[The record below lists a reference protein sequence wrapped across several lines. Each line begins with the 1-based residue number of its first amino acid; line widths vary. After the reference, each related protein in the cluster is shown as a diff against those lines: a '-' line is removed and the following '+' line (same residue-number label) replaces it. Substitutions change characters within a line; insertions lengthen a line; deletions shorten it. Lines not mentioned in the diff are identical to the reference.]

1 MDLNILGIGPA
12 ELLFFVVLLLLL
24 FGPKDL
30 ARMARDIGRFV
41 GRVTRSQN
49 FQTIQ
54 QASQEIRNLPQRI
67 VQEAQLEDI
76 QREAQ
81 ELKNSVAGPLTP
93 PPAAPATIAPPAAKP
108 PPDGSP
114 FQAWTQELPAEASST
129 PDAPTPQAGP
139 NANSS

>member
-1 MDLNILGIGPA
+1 MDLNILGIGPP
-12 ELLFFVVLLLLL
+12 EILFFIVLLLVL

-41 GRVTRSQN
+41 GRVTRSPN

-76 QREAQ
+76 QRETQ
-81 ELKNSVAGPLTP
+81 ELKDAVAGPLMP
-93 PPAAPATIAPPAAKP
+93 PPAQPASPAAKAP
-108 PPDGSP
+108 SPASP
-114 FQAWTQELPAEASST
+114 FRAWTQELPAAAQPQPAASA
-129 PDAPTPQAGP
+129 PPPPADANP
-139 NANSS
+139 S

>member
-1 MDLNILGIGPA
+1 MDLNILGIGPP
-12 ELLFFVVLLLLL
+12 EILFFIVLLLVL

-41 GRVTRSQN
+41 GRVTRSPN

-76 QREAQ
+76 QRETQ
-81 ELKNSVAGPLTP
+81 ELKDAVAGPLMP
-93 PPAAPATIAPPAAKP
+93 PPAQPAPPAAGPKSP
-108 PPDGSP
+108 TPDSP
-114 FQAWTQELPAEASST
+114 FQAWTQELPAAAQPQPAASA
-129 PDAPTPQAGP
+129 PPPPADANPA
-139 NANSS
+139 